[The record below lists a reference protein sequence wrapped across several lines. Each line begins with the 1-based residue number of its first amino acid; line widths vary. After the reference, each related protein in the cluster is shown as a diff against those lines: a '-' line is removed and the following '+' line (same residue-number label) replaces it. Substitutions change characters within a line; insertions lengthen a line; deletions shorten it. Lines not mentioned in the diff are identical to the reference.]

1 MLKIV
6 EKINL
11 TFSAAFLVC
20 SLGFVSCATT
30 KGIADTTVY
39 ETVTDA
45 VTNSRSQSLTLGK
58 KVKAELTET
67 NAHVKDYYI
76 EKVPVAIHKIE
87 ISEAGNYD
95 LTLKSIPNGL
105 MAIDQSKKSAVIPNV
120 YLYDSDLNLV
130 QIKNLYGSA
139 KAPTNTESFL
149 FEVTGKWTIE
159 NPGTYY
165 FVIKPDMSSDTGIT
179 LYINV
184 IGGGSGKQYYKRTRY
199 SKYKLLIKK
208 N

>member
-6 EKINL
+6 KKINA
-11 TFSAAFLVC
+11 TFTATFLVC

-45 VTNSRSQSLTLGK
+45 VTNSQSQVLALGK
-58 KVKAELTET
+58 KVKAELTEA
-67 NAHVKDYYI
+67 NAHVKDPYS
-76 EKVPVAIHKIE
+76 EKVPVAIHRIE

-165 FVIKPDMSSDTGIT
+165 FVIKPDMSSEEGIT
-179 LYINV
+179 LYINL

>member
-6 EKINL
+6 EKINA
-11 TFSAAFLVC
+11 TFTAAFLVC

-45 VTNSRSQSLTLGK
+45 VTNSQSQSLTLGK
-58 KVKAELTET
+58 
-67 NAHVKDYYI
+67 
-76 EKVPVAIHKIE
+76 KIE

>member
-1 MLKIV
+1 
-6 EKINL
+6 
-11 TFSAAFLVC
+11 
-20 SLGFVSCATT
+20 
-30 KGIADTTVY
+30 
-39 ETVTDA
+39 
-45 VTNSRSQSLTLGK
+45 
-58 KVKAELTET
+58 
-67 NAHVKDYYI
+67 
-76 EKVPVAIHKIE
+76 
-87 ISEAGNYD
+87 
-95 LTLKSIPNGL
+95 

-165 FVIKPDMSSDTGIT
+165 FVIKPDMSSEEGIT